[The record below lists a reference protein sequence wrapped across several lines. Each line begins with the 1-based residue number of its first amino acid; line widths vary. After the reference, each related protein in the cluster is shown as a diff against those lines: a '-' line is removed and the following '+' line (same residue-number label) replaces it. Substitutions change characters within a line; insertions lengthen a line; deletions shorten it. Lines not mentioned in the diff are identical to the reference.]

1 MVTIT
6 ILYPNKEGGR
16 FNVDYYVNTHMPMSI
31 AKFGEA
37 LKSVNISIG
46 QNAGTPGSQPPY
58 IAICQMLFES
68 QDAFM
73 QRFNEISGDLIADM
87 PAYTDI
93 DLIFQ
98 ISEAKIIQPAINQ
111 AL

>member
-1 MVTIT
+1 MITIT

-16 FNVDYYVNTHMPMSI
+16 FDVDYYIYKHMPMSI

-46 QNAGTPGSQPPY
+46 QNAGVPGSQPPY
-58 IAICQMLFES
+58 IAVCQMVFDSQEAFEK
-68 QDAFM
+68 
-73 QRFNEISGDLIADM
+73 RFNEISADLIADM

-93 DLIFQ
+93 EIIFQ
-98 ISEAKIIQPAINQ
+98 VSEVAIMRPV
-111 AL
+111 AM